1 MDYSIIVCGHGRCG
15 SSLVMQMLNKGG
27 IETTGEYPAFE
38 DERYQ
43 GTGEALPIG
52 RAVKIIDPHEFMP
65 PRGNYRWIWLD
76 RDHKQQAK
84 SMVKFVK
91 ATTGFY
97 LNSDSWKAIAASY
110 SADTKK
116 CMQIIK
122 NLGGNLL
129 RLSFEDIL
137 ENPIREARK
146 IEEFI
151 EGFDAV
157 KASQVVI
164 KRNSRNFDGMLELQL
179 MNQANN

>member
-27 IETTGEYPAFE
+27 IKTTGEYPAFE

-43 GTGEALPIG
+43 GAGEELPIG
-52 RAVKIIDPHEFMP
+52 KAVKIIDPHEFMP
-65 PRGNYRWIWLD
+65 PRSNCRWIWLD
-76 RDHKQQAK
+76 RNHKEQAK
-84 SMVKFVK
+84 STVKFMK
-91 ATTGFY
+91 AMTGFS
-97 LNSDSWKAIAASY
+97 LDSGAWKAIAASY
-110 SADTKK
+110 PTDTKK

-137 ENPIREARK
+137 ENPIKQARK
-146 IEEFI
+146 IESFI
-151 EGFDAV
+151 EGFDAA

-164 KRNSRNFDGMLELQL
+164 KRDAKNFDGMLELQL
-179 MNQANN
+179 MNQQI